1 MGVWRKKS
9 DGSGILG
16 TPPAAP
22 TTPEEMTPLIPH
34 MTSVNYGPLV
44 SQAIKKRF
52 GRNQTILG
60 AGLGN
65 KTLLG
70 G

>member
-1 MGVWRKKS
+1 MGVWSRK
-9 DGSGILG
+9 GSGAG
-16 TPPAAP
+16 AGMAP
-22 TTPEEMTPLIPH
+22 TTPEETTPLIPH

-44 SQAIKKRF
+44 AQAIKKRF

-60 AGLGN
+60 APSAAGR
-65 KTLLG
+65 TLLG

>member
-1 MGVWRKKS
+1 MGAGGKKYDS
-9 DGSGILG
+9 SHANTSTTATGE
-16 TPPAAP
+16 TAP
-22 TTPEEMTPLIPH
+22 LVPH

-44 SQAIKKRF
+44 AQAIKKRF